1 MFLFSKN
8 NPKKFTNILFIV
20 LKKVIM
26 QITLFPLEDEGIYF
40 LELTKINIKT

>member
-8 NPKKFTNILFIV
+8 NSKKFTNILFIV

-26 QITLFPLEDEGIYF
+26 QIILFPLEDVGICF
-40 LELTKINIKT
+40 LELIKINIKT